1 MDGERSGKNRDT
13 ESPGEKI
20 ATSTTTRWNWTPG
33 GTGRRNMMGNRN
45 GGNENRSNGACRELG
60 RGNGRCGR
68 KAAIA
73 TALAAAFAIGAF
85 AGYGASSFGI
95 WKHNDRPLDERE
107 ADEKRQQER
116 YKAIQSVDGMTLDE
130 ADNILKSYHAEYVC
144 VRSKKSTVPAAWQGD
159 ARYFNDTFDPDK
171 ESLGSLFQCPIS
183 DVIIEEHYSKTRD
196 YTNTNEGDYEV
207 RLVCIDRP
215 AYERQ
220 SAEDRLNAK
229 YPSLYAEYDFDAWM
243 EKSHPDVYVP
253 VLGLNADNIDNLIP
267 HECIDENT
275 WRFTLDTFLKEH
287 HDMRV
292 KIQAD
297 VHTDKTI
304 DNVKIDKYEK
314 E

>member
-13 ESPGEKI
+13 GSPDEKRTAST
-20 ATSTTTRWNWTPG
+20 ATRQNGTPG
-33 GTGRRNMMGNRN
+33 GTGRRNMMDNRN
-45 GGNENRSNGACRELG
+45 DGNEDRSNGAGRELG
-60 RGNGRCGR
+60 HGNGRRGS

-73 TALAAAFAIGAF
+73 IALVAACAIGAF

-95 WKHNDRPLDERE
+95 WKHNDRLLDERE
-107 ADEKRQQER
+107 AAEKRQQER
-116 YKAIQSVDGMTLDE
+116 YKAIQSVDGMTLDKV
-130 ADNILKSYHAEYVC
+130 DDILKSYHVEYVC

-159 ARYFNDTFDPDK
+159 ARYFSDTFDPDK

-183 DVIIEEHYSKTRD
+183 DVIVEEHYSKTRD
-196 YTNTNEGDYEV
+196 YANTNDGDYEI

-215 AYERQ
+215 AYEKQ
-220 SAEDRLNAK
+220 SAEDRLSST
-229 YPSLYAEYDFDAWM
+229 YPSLYAEYDFDAWL
-243 EKSHPDVYVP
+243 EKNHPDIYVP
-253 VLGLNADNIDNLIP
+253 VLGKNADNIDNLIP

-275 WRFTLDTFLKEH
+275 WRFTLDTFIEGH
-287 HDMRV
+287 QDMPV

-304 DNVKIDKYEK
+304 DNVKIERYEK